1 MEDSSRCR
9 SEDFKGGAGDGC
21 VQGEEVAAE
30 GETLGGGIG
39 GVGVDVG
46 GPGEV
51 SVAIGLE
58 EFAGGR
64 NITEGEAGRDAGDDD
79 AASKSNFSIEP
90 GSAFDNQGAAGL
102 QIILRVDGGS
112 GEEGDGFDGGAGV
125 GGVETDERRSKGETL
140 SCSKGA

>member
-58 EFAGGR
+58 DFAGGR
-64 NITEGEAGRDAGDDD
+64 TITEGEAVRDAVDDEAGAKGD
-79 AASKSNFSIEP
+79 F
-90 GSAFDNQGAAGL
+90 
-102 QIILRVDGGS
+102 VV
-112 GEEGDGFDGGAGV
+112 EGDCSFDGKFA
-125 GGVETDERRSKGETL
+125 
-140 SCSKGA
+140 